1 VVDTWAFVLPE
12 APQKSSTEEEAEAEA
27 EEEEKKKKTKKK
39 AEKETEKDSK
49 AKEDTKTQST
59 EKKEPEKEKEG
70 EKKEGAEKGK
80 QAVEGS
86 GDEGAKKG
94 WTAYLPSIRGGKGGG
109 SEEKA
114 APEAEKKEKAAP
126 EAEKEKKTWSSYFP
140 SGIGFSSYL
149 PAKSTLSGFAASH
162 YRDPSKSYA
171 EQLADFSKTPVGAAG
186 LSVLTGSGYS
196 SAAYAGYSAYTQA
209 NSKRPAMEYLS
220 MPHTRAHIQRLR
232 PKPSDTLVSNLRE
245 PMLTLT
251 ADTSSGV
258 HDTLI
263 AACDPQR
270 YKGLGV
276 DKWEEHGSC
285 AENLVLALKE
295 LNDKAGLKGPKSVGP
310 DVTINSVPAPL
321 NLFMNI
327 PWEADG
333 SLAFEAPV
341 GKKGDYVRLTAE
353 RDIVV
358 VMSACPQDVLKI
370 NAQKPTDAHFVV
382 EAPKEEVKEKKKPKK
397 LGKDEK
403 EGKKEDVKK
412 DGEKKEATEKDVEK
426 TEDVKKDVGEVNN
439 VKKDEQKKDEQKT
452 EDVKKDLGKKEDAKK
467 DVGKKEEE
475 TKAGAEKDGD
485 KTPDSSKANSEKAK
499 SETGDTKAASKTEE
513 PKPEDAKPKPKTDE
527 GKSERSPSTTGSS
540 SAPAPER
547 KKPKKLEKRVAP
559 APKKA
564 G

>member
-1 VVDTWAFVLPE
+1 
-12 APQKSSTEEEAEAEA
+12 
-27 EEEEKKKKTKKK
+27 
-39 AEKETEKDSK
+39 
-49 AKEDTKTQST
+49 
-59 EKKEPEKEKEG
+59 
-70 EKKEGAEKGK
+70 
-80 QAVEGS
+80 
-86 GDEGAKKG
+86 
-94 WTAYLPSIRGGKGGG
+94 
-109 SEEKA
+109 
-114 APEAEKKEKAAP
+114 
-126 EAEKEKKTWSSYFP
+126 
-140 SGIGFSSYL
+140 
-149 PAKSTLSGFAASH
+149 
-162 YRDPSKSYA
+162 
-171 EQLADFSKTPVGAAG
+171 
-186 LSVLTGSGYS
+186 LTGSGYS

-295 LNDKAGLKGPKSVGP
+295 LNDKAGLKGAKSVGP

-397 LGKDEK
+397 LGKEEK

-412 DGEKKEATEKDVEK
+412 DGEKKEAIKKDVGK
-426 TEDVKKDVGEVNN
+426 TEDVKKDVGETND
-439 VKKDEQKKDEQKT
+439 VKKDEPKT
-452 EDVKKDLGKKEDAKK
+452 DDVKKDLAKKEDVKK

-475 TKAGAEKDGD
+475 AKAGAEKDGD
-485 KTPDSSKANSEKAK
+485 KTPASSKANSEKAK
-499 SETGDTKAASKTEE
+499 SETGDTKAASKPEE
-513 PKPEDAKPKPKTDE
+513 PKPEDAKPKPKADE